1 MEKLVKQVKGET
13 LRTLIWLI
21 IAIGIAF
28 AFYYLV
34 W

>member
-1 MEKLVKQVKGET
+1 MEELIKQVKGET

-21 IAIGIAF
+21 IAIGVAF
-28 AFYYLV
+28 AVYYLV

>member
-28 AFYYLV
+28 SVYYLV

>member
-1 MEKLVKQVKGET
+1 MEKLIKQVKGET

-21 IAIGIAF
+21 IAIGVAF
-28 AFYYLV
+28 SVYYLV